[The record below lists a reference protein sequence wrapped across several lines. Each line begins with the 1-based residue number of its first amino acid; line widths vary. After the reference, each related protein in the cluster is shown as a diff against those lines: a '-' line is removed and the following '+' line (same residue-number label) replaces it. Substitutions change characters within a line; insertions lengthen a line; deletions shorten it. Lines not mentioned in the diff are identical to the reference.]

1 MKVVGNIR
9 VNQYLYLRRHKKEQ
23 IMKLQI
29 SKLLAMAAMTLLL
42 IHIADGSIER
52 ISNHG
57 FLPTGIDKRPFGLS
71 NFGISSIILFF
82 VSFGIDIREKKTTKV
97 TTTLLISGGA
107 IIGTTALGVAA
118 MDTKTGLI
126 ATFLTVTVLGYG
138 IMGLGILSAIQQR
151 KKIKIV

>member
-1 MKVVGNIR
+1 MKNVGNIR
-9 VNQYLYLRRHKKEQ
+9 VNQYLYLRRRKKEQ
-23 IMKLQI
+23 IMKHQI
-29 SKLLAMAAMTLLL
+29 SKLLAITAMTLLL

-57 FLPTGIDKRPFGLS
+57 FLLASIDKRPFGLS